1 MVDGCFW
8 VGWFGWLLGRGGWA
22 GADKQVPRGPKHTQ
36 PHTTGRKD
44 KRMGPG
50 LCDSSLAPFASDP
63 RGKIENVVST
73 CGLWVGGC
81 CTKDIT
87 LWSWMTKGQKY
98 IMC

>member
-50 LCDSSLAPFASDP
+50 LCDSSLVLLPLTLVAKLKMWSLLV
-63 RGKIENVVST
+63 G
-73 CGLWVGGC
+73 CG
-81 CTKDIT
+81 
-87 LWSWMTKGQKY
+87 
-98 IMC
+98 